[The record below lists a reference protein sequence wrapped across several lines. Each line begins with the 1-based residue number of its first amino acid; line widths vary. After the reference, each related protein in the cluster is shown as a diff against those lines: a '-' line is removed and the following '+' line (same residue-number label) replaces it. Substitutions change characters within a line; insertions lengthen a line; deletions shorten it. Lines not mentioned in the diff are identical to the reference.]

1 MIERLGKYEIRR
13 ELARGAMGVV
23 YEAYDA
29 QIKRRVALKTIRPD
43 QLDGERAADMLARF
57 RREAQAAGRLSH
69 PNIVAIYEF
78 DEDAGTSYIAME
90 FVEGHELRERFAADE
105 RFRLPEVVRIMT
117 QILAALDY
125 SHTRGVVHRDI
136 KPANIF
142 VQDDGTVK
150 VADFGIAHV
159 DTSHLTQ
166 VGTVVGTPNYMS
178 PEQIMGLP
186 VDGRTDLFAAGVILY
201 QFLTGERPFAGST
214 ATTMQKVL
222 KEEPLPP
229 STLNV
234 QLPPAIDAV
243 VKKALAKRPEERFDT
258 ASEFSRS
265 LADAARVAAYAADAD
280 ATAPNLAAVT
290 PSSATGAAT
299 PGPSSD
305 AAPTATPSPPVVAP
319 SSHQQRTA
327 IAVVAVLVVIGIA
340 AVSTVWRTWSGTSGH
355 APNVVASAKPASA
368 PAVAPATNVAR
379 PNASSQEAAAAATAT
394 PATAAPAQIS
404 AQASDTTAAAQ
415 TTTKPSM
422 ATSAGSV
429 PTEPGT
435 LVITAV
441 GYADPSSPRY
451 ANDRSL
457 LQSDVRRDSQQQ
469 LVVKALRMMLDRQ
482 SVSNHYEL
490 LQTHLLAQS
499 GDYVG
504 SIVQEGAPQV
514 GKDGLVSVTTQAVVN
529 VDAIRRTLDRMSR
542 DERIQWIRASGDP
555 RIAVRISVRGE
566 GAAGGVPSPIAENI
580 VKERI
585 RSFGFRTWQETAE
598 GATAQDADFVVT
610 GEMTMRKLSTK
621 LEASGL
627 VITKYALASWTV
639 KCTDRASG
647 EEIYFDSALPKGLGS
662 YASEE
667 TALRLVGTKVA
678 DSFSRDFFL
687 AHVPVRGRKTSL
699 ALRGLPDDAA
709 DALLQEIVALPAV
722 IGARMQAAGSP
733 RVYDVEMRAGNGSQA
748 IADDIVRPLNAKLG
762 DACFSVGATTPERS
776 DVAFDAR
783 CADGLRARLESTPP
797 AALFDAPPERRK
809 AIISNP
815 EMRKKLLV

>member
-1 MIERLGKYEIRR
+1 
-13 ELARGAMGVV
+13 
-23 YEAYDA
+23 
-29 QIKRRVALKTIRPD
+29 
-43 QLDGERAADMLARF
+43 
-57 RREAQAAGRLSH
+57 
-69 PNIVAIYEF
+69 
-78 DEDAGTSYIAME
+78 
-90 FVEGHELRERFAADE
+90 
-105 RFRLPEVVRIMT
+105 
-117 QILAALDY
+117 
-125 SHTRGVVHRDI
+125 
-136 KPANIF
+136 
-142 VQDDGTVK
+142 
-150 VADFGIAHV
+150 VADFGIAHIE
-159 DTSHLTQ
+159 SSNLTQ

-186 VDGRTDLFAAGVILY
+186 VDGRTDLFAAGVVLY

-222 KEEPLPP
+222 KEEPLAP

-243 VKKALAKRPEERFDT
+243 VKKALAKRPEERFQT
-258 ASEFSRS
+258 AADLSRA
-265 LADAARVAAYAADAD
+265 LADAARVASYAADAD
-280 ATAPNLAAVT
+280 ATAPNLAPMT
-290 PSSATGAAT
+290 PSSANVAAASA
-299 PGPSSD
+299 PSPN
-305 AAPTATPSPPVVAP
+305 AAPIAKPSPPVVTPATR
-319 SSHQQRTA
+319 QQRTA
-327 IAVVAVLVVIGIA
+327 MAVVAVLVVVGIA
-340 AVSTVWRTWSGTSGH
+340 AVATVWRTWSGAGGQVSS
-355 APNVVASAKPASA
+355 VVASPKPPSPPMQAAAPASNGAA
-368 PAVAPATNVAR
+368 PAAASQNAAVPPAGGTVPAP
-379 PNASSQEAAAAATAT
+379 TAT
-394 PATAAPAQIS
+394 PAS
-404 AQASDTTAAAQ
+404 ATTA
-415 TTTKPSM
+415 S
-422 ATSAGSV
+422 
-429 PTEPGT
+429 TEPGT

-451 ANDRSL
+451 ANDPTL

-482 SVSNHYEL
+482 SVASHYEL
-490 LQTHLLAQS
+490 LQTRLLAQS

-514 GKDGLVSVTTQAVVN
+514 GKDGLMSVTTQAVVN

-566 GAAGGVPSPIAENI
+566 GVAGGVPSPIAENI

-585 RSFGFRTWQETAE
+585 RSFGFRTWQEAAE
-598 GATAQDADFVVT
+598 GASAQDADFVVT
-610 GEMTMRKLSTK
+610 GEMTMRRLSTK

-662 YASEE
+662 YPSEE
-667 TALRLVGTKVA
+667 AALRVVGTKVA

-722 IGARMQAAGSP
+722 IGARMPAAGSP

-748 IADDIVRPLNAKLG
+748 IVDDIIRPLNAKLG
-762 DACFSVGATTPERS
+762 DACFSVGTSTPERS

-783 CADGLRARLESTPP
+783 CADGLRARLESSPP

>member
-23 YEAYDA
+23 YEAYDP

-90 FVEGHELRERFAADE
+90 FVEGRELRERFAADE
-105 RFRLPEVVRIMT
+105 RFRLPDVVRIMT
-117 QILAALDY
+117 QILDALDY
-125 SHTRGVVHRDI
+125 SHARGVVHRDV

-166 VGTVVGTPNYMS
+166 AGTVVGTPNYMS

-186 VDGRTDLFAAGVILY
+186 VDGRSDLFAAGVILY

-214 ATTMQKVL
+214 TTTMQKVL
-222 KEEPLPP
+222 KEDPLPP

-243 VKKALAKRPEERFDT
+243 VRKALAKRPDDRFETAKAFAQALAGAVRIAER
-258 ASEFSRS
+258 E
-265 LADAARVAAYAADAD
+265 ADAD
-280 ATAPNLAAVT
+280 ATLPAL
-290 PSSATGAAT
+290 GAAT
-299 PGPSSD
+299 VVNSTAAAPPPGP
-305 AAPTATPSPPVVAP
+305 
-319 SSHQQRTA
+319 
-327 IAVVAVLVVIGIA
+327 AVPA
-340 AVSTVWRTWSGTSGH
+340 
-355 APNVVASAKPASA
+355 VVASAPASTAA
-368 PAVAPATNVAR
+368 PRRQNAVALAIVGVLVLVGLGAVAAIWR
-379 PNASSQEAAAAATAT
+379 VMPASSAAPQTVAATAVPTVAPTPAASPPPPHATPAEPARSETTAASASVPSAPSPVAT
-394 PATAAPAQIS
+394 PATASTP
-404 AQASDTTAAAQ
+404 
-415 TTTKPSM
+415 
-422 ATSAGSV
+422 
-429 PTEPGT
+429 PGT
-435 LVITAV
+435 LLITAV

-451 ANDRSL
+451 ARDRAL
-457 LQSDVRRDSQQQ
+457 LQADVRSDSKAQ
-469 LVVKALRMMLDRQ
+469 LVAKALRLMLDRQ
-482 SVSNHYEL
+482 SVASHYDL
-490 LQTHLLAQS
+490 LQARLLAQS

-504 SIVQEGAPQV
+504 DIVQEGAPQV
-514 GKDGLVSVTTQAVVN
+514 GKDGLVSVTTQGVVN
-529 VDAIRRTLDRMSR
+529 VEAIRRALDRMSR
-542 DERIQWIRASGDP
+542 EERIQWIRASGDP
-555 RIAVRISVRGE
+555 RIAVRISVRNE
-566 GAAGGVPSPIAENI
+566 GANAAGVPSPVAENI
-580 VKERI
+580 VKARI
-585 RSFGFRTWQETAE
+585 RSFGFRTWAETAE
-598 GATAQDADFVVT
+598 GTSAQDADFVVT

-627 VITKYALASWTV
+627 VVTKYALASWTV

-647 EEIYFDSALPKGLGS
+647 EEIYFDSGLPKGLGT

-667 TALRLVGTKVA
+667 AALRAVGTKVA

-687 AHVPVRGRKTSL
+687 AHVPVRGRKVSL
-699 ALRGLPDDAA
+699 AFAGLPGDAA

-722 IGARMQAAGSP
+722 IGVRTAPAPSP
-733 RVYDVEMRAGNGSQA
+733 RVYDVEMRAGSGSQS
-748 IADDIVRPLNAKLG
+748 IADDIVAPLNAKLG
-762 DACFSVGATTPERS
+762 DACFAVGATTAERA
-776 DVAFDAR
+776 DIAFDAR
-783 CADGLRARLESTPP
+783 CAEGLRARLESTPP
-797 AALFDAPPERRK
+797 AALFDAPPARRR

-815 EMRKKLLV
+815 DLLRKLSV

>member
-23 YEAYDA
+23 YEAYDP

-105 RFRLPEVVRIMT
+105 RFRLPDVVRIMT
-117 QILAALDY
+117 QILSALDY
-125 SHTRGVVHRDI
+125 SHARGVVHRDI

-186 VDGRTDLFAAGVILY
+186 VDGRADLFAAGVILY

-222 KEEPLPP
+222 KEEPLAP

-243 VKKALAKRPEERFDT
+243 VKKALAKRPEARFQT
-258 ASEFSRS
+258 AAEFSRA
-265 LADAARVAAYAADAD
+265 LADAARVATYAADAD
-280 ATAPNLAAVT
+280 ATAPNVAPLT
-290 PSSATGAAT
+290 PSSATVAPASA
-299 PGPSSD
+299 PPST
-305 AAPTATPSPPVVAP
+305 AAPIATSSPPVVAP
-319 SSHQQRTA
+319 SAHRQRTA
-327 IAVVAVLVVIGIA
+327 MAVVAVLGVIGIA
-340 AVSTVWRTWSGTSGH
+340 AIASVWRTWSGASGE
-355 APNVVASAKPASA
+355 ARSVVASAKPA
-368 PAVAPATNVAR
+368 PAANVVTPDAT
-379 PNASSQEAAAAATAT
+379 SQEAVA
-394 PATAAPAQIS
+394 ATAAP
-404 AQASDTTAAAQ
+404 TTAATKRAQ
-415 TTTKPSM
+415 SGAQSSNTTPVESPTKSSPPG
-422 ATSAGSV
+422 ATP

-482 SVSNHYEL
+482 SVASHYAL

-514 GKDGLVSVTTQAVVN
+514 GKDGLMSVTTQAVVN

-580 VKERI
+580 VKERV

-598 GATAQDADFVVT
+598 GASAQDADFVVT
-610 GEMTMRKLSTK
+610 GEMTMRRLSTK

-667 TALRLVGTKVA
+667 AALRVAGTKVA

-699 ALRGLPDDAA
+699 ALAGLPDDAA
-709 DALLQEIVALPAV
+709 DALLREIVALPAV

-748 IADDIVRPLNAKLG
+748 IVDDIIRPLNAKLG
-762 DACFSVGATTPERS
+762 DACFSMGTSTPERS
-776 DVAFDAR
+776 AVAFDAR
-783 CADGLRARLESTPP
+783 CAEGLRARLESSPP

-815 EMRKKLLV
+815 EMLKKLLV

>member
-23 YEAYDA
+23 YEAYDP

-69 PNIVAIYEF
+69 PNIVAIYDF
-78 DEDAGTSYIAME
+78 DEDDGTSYIAME

-105 RFRLPEVVRIMT
+105 RFRLPDVVRIMT

-125 SHTRGVVHRDI
+125 SHARGVVHRDI

-150 VADFGIAHV
+150 VADFGIAHL

-186 VDGRTDLFAAGVILY
+186 VDGRADLFAAGVILY

-222 KEEPLPP
+222 KEEPLAP

-243 VKKALAKRPEERFDT
+243 VKKALAKRPEARFQT
-258 ASEFSRS
+258 AGEFSRA
-265 LADAARVAAYAADAD
+265 LADAARVATYAADAD
-280 ATAPNLAAVT
+280 ATAPNLAPLT
-290 PSSATGAAT
+290 PSSATVAPASAPFSSTAPIAT
-299 PGPSSD
+299 S
-305 AAPTATPSPPVVAP
+305 SPPVGAP
-319 SSHQQRTA
+319 SARHQRTA
-327 IAVVAVLVVIGIA
+327 LAVVAVLAVIGIA
-340 AVSTVWRTWSGTSGH
+340 AVATVWRTWSGASGQ
-355 APNVVASAKPASA
+355 ARSVGASAEPA
-368 PAVAPATNVAR
+368 PARAASVATPGV
-379 PNASSQEAAAAATAT
+379 SSQQAAAATAAPT
-394 PATAAPAQIS
+394 PAQSGAQSSNTAPVDNA
-404 AQASDTTAAAQ
+404 
-415 TTTKPSM
+415 TKSSPSPG
-422 ATSAGSV
+422 ATP

-482 SVSNHYEL
+482 SVASHYEL

-514 GKDGLVSVTTQAVVN
+514 GKDGLMSVKTQAVVN

-555 RIAVRISVRGE
+555 RIAVRISVRNE
-566 GAAGGVPSPIAENI
+566 GANAAGVPSPVAENI
-580 VKERI
+580 VKARI
-585 RSFGFRTWQETAE
+585 RSFGFRTWAETAE
-598 GATAQDADFVVT
+598 GTSAQDADFVVT

-627 VITKYALASWTV
+627 VVTKYALASWTV

-667 TALRLVGTKVA
+667 AALRVVGTKVA

-699 ALRGLPDDAA
+699 ALAGLPDDAA

-722 IGARMQAAGSP
+722 IGARMPAAGSP

-748 IADDIVRPLNAKLG
+748 IVDDIIRPLNAKLG
-762 DACFSVGATTPERS
+762 DACFSVGTTTPERS

-783 CADGLRARLESTPP
+783 CADGLRARLESSPP

>member
-1 MIERLGKYEIRR
+1 VIERLGKYEIRR

-23 YEAYDA
+23 YEAYDP

-105 RFRLPEVVRIMT
+105 RFRLPDVVRIMT

-125 SHTRGVVHRDI
+125 SHARGVVHRDI

-150 VADFGIAHV
+150 VADFGIAHL

-186 VDGRTDLFAAGVILY
+186 VDGRADLFAAGVILY

-222 KEEPLPP
+222 KEEPLAP

-243 VKKALAKRPEERFDT
+243 VKKALAKRPEARFQT
-258 ASEFSRS
+258 AGEFSRA
-265 LADAARVAAYAADAD
+265 LADAARVATYAADAD
-280 ATAPNLAAVT
+280 ATAPNLAPLT
-290 PSSATGAAT
+290 PSSATVAPASA
-299 PGPSSD
+299 PLAN
-305 AAPTATPSPPVVAP
+305 AAPIATSSPPVGAP
-319 SSHQQRTA
+319 SARHQRTA
-327 IAVVAVLVVIGIA
+327 LAVVAVLAVIGIA
-340 AVSTVWRTWSGTSGH
+340 AVATVWRTWSGASGQ
-355 APNVVASAKPASA
+355 ARSVGASAEPA
-368 PAVAPATNVAR
+368 PARAASVATPGV
-379 PNASSQEAAAAATAT
+379 SSQQAAAATAAPT
-394 PATAAPAQIS
+394 PAQSGAQSSNTAPVDNA
-404 AQASDTTAAAQ
+404 
-415 TTTKPSM
+415 TKSSPSPG
-422 ATSAGSV
+422 ATP

-482 SVSNHYEL
+482 SVASHYEL

-514 GKDGLVSVTTQAVVN
+514 GKDGLMSVKTQAVVN

-580 VKERI
+580 VKERV

-598 GATAQDADFVVT
+598 GASAQDADFVVT
-610 GEMTMRKLSTK
+610 GEMTMRRLSTK

-667 TALRLVGTKVA
+667 AALRVVGTKVA

-699 ALRGLPDDAA
+699 ALAGLPDDAA

-722 IGARMQAAGSP
+722 IGARMPAAGSP

-748 IADDIVRPLNAKLG
+748 IVDDIIRPLNAKLG
-762 DACFSVGATTPERS
+762 DACFSVGTTTPERS

-783 CADGLRARLESTPP
+783 CADGLRARLESSPP